1 MSSILLGR
9 CSPKSNTTALLE
21 TLITSYIIF
30 PIGNLPESH
39 AS

>member
-9 CSPKSNTTALLE
+9 CSTKPNTIALLE
-21 TLITSYIIF
+21 KLITSYMIF